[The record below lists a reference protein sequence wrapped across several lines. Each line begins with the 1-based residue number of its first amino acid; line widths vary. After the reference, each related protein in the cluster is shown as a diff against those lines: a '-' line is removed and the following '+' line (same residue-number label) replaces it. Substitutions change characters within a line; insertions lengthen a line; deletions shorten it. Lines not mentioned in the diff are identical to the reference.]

1 VIDVRAQRI
10 IPFDEAP
17 QYAALSYVWGDCE
30 QYMLLRKN
38 LDQLGTSGAL
48 AYLPSS
54 RVIKDAM
61 TACTRLDIPY
71 LWVDS
76 MCICQDDPEMKHGQ
90 LAMMGVIYSEA
101 YLTLVDGRGTSA
113 NDVGLS
119 RVSTPSSQMG
129 RHIVIDGTKYHVI
142 GAPDSAIDRSK
153 WRTRGWTLQE
163 TMLSKRMLVFL
174 ETDCFLMCPDGMQA
188 ESSTTIERHFDNGH
202 GHIANICHSSTEFN

>member
-71 LWVDS
+71 LS
-76 MCICQDDPEMKHGQ
+76 MGGQHVYMPRRSRDEARAVSYDGRYLLGSIPYIGRRKRHQCQRCGSFES
-90 LAMMGVIYSEA
+90 LYTVISDGEA
-101 YLTLVDGRGTSA
+101 YSHRWYEVPCYRG
-113 NDVGLS
+113 S
-119 RVSTPSSQMG
+119 RL
-129 RHIVIDGTKYHVI
+129 RN
-142 GAPDSAIDRSK
+142 R
-153 WRTRGWTLQE
+153 
-163 TMLSKRMLVFL
+163 
-174 ETDCFLMCPDGMQA
+174 
-188 ESSTTIERHFDNGH
+188 
-202 GHIANICHSSTEFN
+202 